1 MSGAHGGE
9 KVVTGTPSI
18 ARMNSGV
25 TRLILYPHSKMATYW
40 YRYFLFTPR
49 NIRRKFRSPV
59 HSPSI
64 VFTWTS
70 RTPSPSSS
78 RAHSPAAWQTTSR
91 AQPVSAIR
99 SYPRQ
104 SSVLTT
110 AGGSAAPRTT
120 PLSVSPSECSVTV
133 SRTAPRGRPTTP
145 QTGGRSLS
153 QVPWPGARFPRRRG
167 GSSGSRCGTP
177 FFPRILV
184 HLIGLRHL
192 VVQPALVSEAISRVL
207 EPVPQLKQLLAVAAQ
222 LAGELGVEH
231 AVAARAPGIED
242 RVAVAVVDDQPV
254 ARPTPGAG
262 QAVGVQ
268 PADELV
274 VAG

>member
-1 MSGAHGGE
+1 M
-9 KVVTGTPSI
+9 
-18 ARMNSGV
+18 
-25 TRLILYPHSKMATYW
+25 LYPHSKMATYW

-59 HSPSI
+59 HSPSS

-78 RAHSPAAWQTTSR
+78 RAHSPAAWQTTFR

-133 SRTAPRGRPTTP
+133 SRTAPLWRPTTP
-145 QTGGRSLS
+145 QIGGRSLS

-184 HLIGLRHL
+184 HLVGLHHL
-192 VVQPALVSEAISRVL
+192 VVSRTRQETPHLRV
-207 EPVPQLKQLLAVAAQ
+207 EPP
-222 LAGELGVEH
+222 
-231 AVAARAPGIED
+231 R
-242 RVAVAVVDDQPV
+242 R
-254 ARPTPGAG
+254 RTPGEARRPRRATTSG
-262 QAVGVQ
+262 DVSHCGVCSI
-268 PADELV
+268 AHRTKS
-274 VAG
+274 VAGGSTPSRLSLEATWPRW